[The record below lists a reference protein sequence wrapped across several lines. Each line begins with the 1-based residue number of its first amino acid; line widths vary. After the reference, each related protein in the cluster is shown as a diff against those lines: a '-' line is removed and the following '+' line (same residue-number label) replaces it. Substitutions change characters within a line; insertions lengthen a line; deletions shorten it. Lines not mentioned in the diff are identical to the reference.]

1 MRDISVQRIGRTL
14 PIYPVSGKLAMQA
27 KMETPFGESSWRESG
42 YPALEKYISDIVTS
56 SPARRAVLQR
66 VRDAA
71 AVVLRSIEDMIVLRT
86 QLLRENES
94 FLGDIEREMD
104 KGREQQSADAAVKF
118 VGMRNVFASQ
128 GDESKKMIRGKT
140 GLWGTLKSMFSADNL
155 PQTIVQSLIDSTQE
169 SVEQEANEDAEKLVK
184 QCRMHWDTVRPR
196 VRERLAISLNDFDVG
211 ADGFGATRQRF
222 VRRMGRAAKQAVV
235 NLKIR
240 GMLDMQLTER
250 RARLKVWIYVC
261 LMLLLS
267 AGVAGSMKIGMYPYP
282 ALVFLAGA
290 TLAMLVFIIKTYR
303 SRKLLIEAFAVQL
316 DDSKTRFADALGR
329 DYRDGVRDFYI
340 EYAKLLAS
348 VRQYIVNA
356 KLELQPNLEQWD
368 VLFFELKEIEEE
380 L

>member
-1 MRDISVQRIGRTL
+1 
-14 PIYPVSGKLAMQA
+14 
-27 KMETPFGESSWRESG
+27 
-42 YPALEKYISDIVTS
+42 
-56 SPARRAVLQR
+56 
-66 VRDAA
+66 
-71 AVVLRSIEDMIVLRT
+71 
-86 QLLRENES
+86 
-94 FLGDIEREMD
+94 
-104 KGREQQSADAAVKF
+104 
-118 VGMRNVFASQ
+118 
-128 GDESKKMIRGKT
+128 
-140 GLWGTLKSMFSADNL
+140 
-155 PQTIVQSLIDSTQE
+155 
-169 SVEQEANEDAEKLVK
+169 
-184 QCRMHWDTVRPR
+184 
-196 VRERLAISLNDFDVG
+196 
-211 ADGFGATRQRF
+211 
-222 VRRMGRAAKQAVV
+222 
-235 NLKIR
+235 
-240 GMLDMQLTER
+240 MQLTER

-303 SRKLLIEAFAVQL
+303 SRKLLIEAFALQL

-340 EYAKLLAS
+340 EYAKLLEG